1 MTKNIQ
7 NLELNAGD
15 DFIIGLDISASMQA
29 TDCPGGMSRI
39 AYVQEQ
45 VRTFVGEAAKYDT
58 DGVSLYAFGV
68 NVHPFP
74 DVAADKLDATIDRL
88 RSLPLE
94 GATRTDLV
102 IAAAF
107 KEHKERN
114 NEQTILILFTD
125 GAPSDEKAVFSTI
138 ADITNKLDD
147 EHEFAISIITVGER
161 TPELNQFL
169 MKLDDAIPGA
179 KYDIVDVKRLEE
191 VDFMAAFTGALH
203 D

>member
-29 TDCPGGMSRI
+29 TDCPGGLSRI
-39 AYVQEQ
+39 AYAQEQ
-45 VRTFVGEAAKYDT
+45 FRTFVNEASKYDT
-58 DGVSLYAFGV
+58 DGVSIYAFGV

-88 RSLPLE
+88 RGLPLE

-114 NEQTILILFTD
+114 NEQTVLMLFTD
-125 GAPSDEKAVFSTI
+125 GEPSDPNAVFATI
-138 ADITNKLDD
+138 ADITKQLAD
-147 EHEFAISIITVGER
+147 EHEFAISFITVGNR
-161 TPELNQFL
+161 TPSLEQFL
-169 MKLDDAIPGA
+169 SKLDDAIPGA
-179 KYDIVDVKRLEE
+179 AHDIVDVKRLEE